1 MSVEFQVRINEPI
14 VIGQCAEESSKVLTR
29 LLGDV
34 RVPIN
39 VELCELENGLSPQAV
54 VKRGVSSQ
62 SFSISAGED
71 ALVDVDVY
79 DFENPDFREE
89 AGTWLVAEVRLR
101 TELSFVL
108 SLSFAVAV
116 ALKTRSTVL
125 DDAGHLNLGRH
136 LNPDEVIE
144 TLRLP
149 VSSTSLEA
157 AASWFC
163 KSIRFRFGDD

>member
-1 MSVEFQVRINEPI
+1 MSVEFQVVINEPI
-14 VIGQCAEESSKVLTR
+14 AIGQCVEESSKVLIR
-29 LLGDV
+29 LLGNV
-34 RVPIN
+34 RAPIN
-39 VELCELENGLSPQAV
+39 IALCELDSGLSPQAV
-54 VKRGVSSQ
+54 IGRGVSSQ

-71 ALVDVDVY
+71 ALVGVDVY
-79 DFENPDFREE
+79 DFESPDFREE

-101 TELSFVL
+101 TDLSFVL

-125 DDAGHLNLGRH
+125 DDAGHLSLERH
-136 LNPDEVIE
+136 LNPDDVIE

-157 AASWFC
+157 AASSFC